1 MRMVRERYA
10 GGIPR
15 RFEGNMRSEPQ
26 MRIDQLFSK
35 GKQPISFE
43 IFPPKGDLS
52 LDSARAVAVRVVE
65 KFFASASSH
74 L

>member
-1 MRMVRERYA
+1 
-10 GGIPR
+10 
-15 RFEGNMRSEPQ
+15 

-52 LDSARAVAVRVVE
+52 LDTARAVAVRIVE